1 MMKKILIF
9 EYITGGGLIDKKI
22 AHSLSDEAN
31 LILGSLIDNP
41 TITTH
46 FFCDY
51 RSKYKNHKNS
61 IIVTPQNKNII
72 YDSNLINSYDYFLPI
87 CPETDLIFY
96 KYIEKIHLSVKNM
109 NISSL
114 DSLLV
119 TSDKYLLK
127 SVCKNNNIPNPDS
140 YISKSKDKL
149 YILKDRFGC
158 GSSHIE
164 LCDKAIK
171 NIPKDKI
178 IENYIPG
185 ISYSISLYLSNN
197 NYRLISINEQKIKK
211 SKNILK
217 LKSLNVNIYPSF
229 KDYIFKFINNI
240 ILALP
245 ELRGFIGLDIIYNNG
260 KLFLI
265 EINARYTTS
274 MSVIHNCK
282 NKHILDYTKPL
293 LTDETGIS
301 CQIKL

>member
-22 AHSLSDEAN
+22 SHNLTNEASI
-31 LILGSLIDNP
+31 ILGSLIDNP
-41 TITTH
+41 SIITH

-51 RSKYKNHKNS
+51 RNKYKKHKNA
-61 IIVTPQNKNII
+61 ILVTPQNKNII
-72 YDSNLINSYDYFLPI
+72 YDANLINSYDYFLPI

-96 KYIEKIHLSVKNM
+96 KYIKKIYFSVKNM

-114 DSLLV
+114 DSLLT

-127 SVCKNNNIPNPDS
+127 NVCKKNNIPNPDS
-140 YISKSKDKL
+140 YIPKSKNKL

-164 LCDKAIK
+164 LSNKVIK
-171 NIPKDKI
+171 DIPQDKI

-185 ISYSISLYLSNN
+185 KSYSISLYLSKNG
-197 NYRLISINEQKIKK
+197 YKLISINEQKIRK

-217 LKSLNVNIYPSF
+217 LKSLNVNIYPPF
-229 KDYIFKFINNI
+229 KDYIFYFINKI
-240 ILALP
+240 LLALP
-245 ELRGFIGLDIIYNNG
+245 RLSGFIGLDIIYNNG

-282 NKHILDYTKPL
+282 NKHILDYTKPML
-293 LTDETGIS
+293 SDKTGIS